1 MTVQGLPCHIPPV
14 GYVYNRMTGRVE
26 RRSVLSRSPN
36 KKAQYWERRGL
47 PAGYEA
53 KRKEEARIQQFNP
66 THIDVSLEEFR
77 RDAWDKRLNGMW
89 FYNNGEP
96 VYITGLHYYYLEW
109 IYIGGATNNGG
120 YPDFWDSDRK
130 FFYFLQYV
138 IEDPECFGMVYVT
151 RRREGKALAIDTDIP
166 TPDGFKKLADI
177 KEGDYVFDANG
188 DPTLVTFATDV
199 MYGHDCYKVT
209 FDDGSSVIADAE
221 HRWWVLGPDSHAW
234 YVDTTEGML
243 RNGGVFRIPMVDKSK
258 TRVVASIEKV
268 ESVPVKC
275 IQVDN
280 PDHLFLCG
288 RDYIVTHNTS
298 KSVAFLLEGITR
310 NKEANGG
317 IQSKT
322 DDDAEKIVYKSG
334 VLKAFD
340 KLPHFF
346 QPTHNDRA
354 KSKGIRFKPYSDRE
368 TDDYLGGWIDYRS
381 SKDTAYDGSKLH
393 RYVGDEV
400 FKTVGCDI
408 RSRHE
413 IVLPCLEDPNGRP
426 YGKCL
431 YTSTVEEME
440 GRIETYRSFWE
451 ESNQKQKDGLTGFTK
466 TKLYRYFLPADDAM
480 DRDKYGYVDKKKN
493 RDFIVAE
500 REQVKDDT
508 KEYFGRMRRKPL
520 SIDEAF
526 RASADSSV
534 YDTIKLQDR
543 FESISW
549 REDLYVQGNFIW
561 KNGEKDTEVI
571 FERSKNGK
579 WKVIWDFIPDS
590 SLVRPHQTRPKPWNN
605 ARYAMGCDPYSHSR
619 TVDYR
624 NSAGAFYV
632 YRKHDISEPLK
643 SETFVAQYIAR
654 PSSSDLFFEDVIKTC
669 MFFGCEVLIED
680 NRNNILDYFKYR
692 QYERFAMRLPGRK
705 MPGIPGSTKTHGDI
719 IAFTEAFIYNHLD
732 KVYFKELLDD
742 WINFDPFNTTKFDAA
757 MAAGY
762 TLIANNKYKILLQ
775 KKADER
781 MLDID
786 ILFGKN

>member
-1 MTVQGLPCHIPPV
+1 MITKPIKGGSKVTVQGLPCHIPPV
-14 GYVYNRMTGRVE
+14 GYVYNRMTGRIE

-47 PAGYEA
+47 PAGYET

-151 RRREGKALAIDTDIP
+151 RRREGK
-166 TPDGFKKLADI
+166 
-177 KEGDYVFDANG
+177 
-188 DPTLVTFATDV
+188 
-199 MYGHDCYKVT
+199 
-209 FDDGSSVIADAE
+209 
-221 HRWWVLGPDSHAW
+221 
-234 YVDTTEGML
+234 
-243 RNGGVFRIPMVDKSK
+243 
-258 TRVVASIEKV
+258 
-268 ESVPVKC
+268 
-275 IQVDN
+275 
-280 PDHLFLCG
+280 
-288 RDYIVTHNTS
+288 TS

-590 SLVRPHQTRPKPWNN
+590 SLIRPHQTRPKPWNN

-669 MFFGCEVLIED
+669 IFFGCEVLIED

>member
-1 MTVQGLPCHIPPV
+1 MITKPIKGGIKVTVQGLPCHIPPV
-14 GYVYNRMTGRVE
+14 GYVYNRMTGRIE

-47 PAGYEA
+47 PAGYET

-151 RRREGKALAIDTDIP
+151 RRREGK
-166 TPDGFKKLADI
+166 
-177 KEGDYVFDANG
+177 
-188 DPTLVTFATDV
+188 
-199 MYGHDCYKVT
+199 
-209 FDDGSSVIADAE
+209 
-221 HRWWVLGPDSHAW
+221 
-234 YVDTTEGML
+234 
-243 RNGGVFRIPMVDKSK
+243 
-258 TRVVASIEKV
+258 
-268 ESVPVKC
+268 
-275 IQVDN
+275 
-280 PDHLFLCG
+280 
-288 RDYIVTHNTS
+288 TS

-590 SLVRPHQTRPKPWNN
+590 SLIRPHQTRPKPWNN

-669 MFFGCEVLIED
+669 IFFGCEVLIED

-762 TLIANNKYKILLQ
+762 TLIANNKYRILLQ